1 MRIALVKNGVIQNI
15 IEASLDFALSLGY
28 DQALEVEN
36 LEAGI
41 GWVFDGERFIAPLI
55 ENTPEPSKPMTKFQ
69 FISRLTLAER
79 VAIYTAEDTNP
90 VIKMWLEMF
99 RICEEIELDNPDT
112 REGVQM
118 LEALGF
124 IAAGRADAIL
134 NVAG

>member
-1 MRIALVKNGVIQNI
+1 
-15 IEASLDFALSLGY
+15 
-28 DQALEVEN
+28 
-36 LEAGI
+36 
-41 GWVFDGERFIAPLI
+41 
-55 ENTPEPSKPMTKFQ
+55 MTKFQ